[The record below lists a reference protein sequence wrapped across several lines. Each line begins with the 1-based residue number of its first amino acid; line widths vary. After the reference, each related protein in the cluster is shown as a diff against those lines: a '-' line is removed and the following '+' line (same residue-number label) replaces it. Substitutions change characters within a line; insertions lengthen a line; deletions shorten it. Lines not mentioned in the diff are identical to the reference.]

1 MVVSDRGELPLQ
13 GPARFYALHG
23 GFLLMVVR
31 VEALR
36 VPGVQAMQEAVQY
49 DRELGERVW
58 IENEGRLGKKHR

>member
-1 MVVSDRGELPLQ
+1 
-13 GPARFYALHG
+13 
-23 GFLLMVVR
+23 MVVR